1 MENNIM
7 DINSL
12 GSATNVAAAAG
23 DVKVPV
29 VQSGSSGSGTE
40 GVAAPV
46 VATPNAAPKGPVAQ
60 PGSSQQPSLDQI
72 KQAVKDMNQSFSA
85 SGQSVQFTIDQ
96 ESSRVIVN
104 VVDQKTQEVIRQI
117 PSKEL
122 LQLSHMLDQKLGK
135 LIHHQ
140 V

>member
-1 MENNIM
+1 M

-12 GSATNVAAAAG
+12 GSATNVAVG

-29 VQSGSSGSGTE
+29 VQSGSSGSATE
-40 GVAAPV
+40 GIAAPV
-46 VATPNAAPKGPVAQ
+46 VVAQTGAPKGPVVQAGAQ
-60 PGSSQQPSLDQI
+60 AGSSQQPSLEQI
-72 KQAVKDMNQSFSA
+72 KQAVKDINQSFSA
-85 SGQSVQFTIDQ
+85 SGQGVQFTIDQ